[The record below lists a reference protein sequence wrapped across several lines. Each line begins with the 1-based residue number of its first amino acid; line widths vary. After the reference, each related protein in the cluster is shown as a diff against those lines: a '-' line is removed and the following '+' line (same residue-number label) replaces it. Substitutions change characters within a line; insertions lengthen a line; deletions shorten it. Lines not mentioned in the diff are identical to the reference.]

1 MNAAE
6 PDHGPSKVPTASTRS
21 YGSVS
26 SECCPTFDIIP
37 NHLQKLRKKHLRNAH
52 LLRLPVDCLQLYPLA
67 SGSTSSVID
76 QRWSNRKGNA
86 IGLYSFVV

>member
-37 NHLQKLRKKHLRNAH
+37 NHLQKYRE
-52 LLRLPVDCLQLYPLA
+52 PGTSV
-67 SGSTSSVID
+67 TSSSGLPAAVPASIRKD
-76 QRWSNRKGNA
+76 QFSH
-86 IGLYSFVV
+86 